1 MKSFYKYFSE
11 PTYARAQTERAAW
24 DTPPGTEGYR
34 GISRN
39 QRAKPCRLWI
49 GPGYLIPLGALE
61 FAGKKYPVY
70 TGGGVLKD

>member
-1 MKSFYKYFSE
+1 MQE
-11 PTYARAQTERAAW
+11 PKLRGQ
-24 DTPPGTEGYR
+24 PGTHPQGLRVIEAFL
-34 GISRN
+34 RN

-49 GPGYLIPLGALE
+49 GAGYLIPLGALE